1 MLENSDEL
9 KIMCKASDI
18 LLLQIRNVEL
28 DLNFVRVVLD
38 KSVIQAEKVQIALI
52 GTDKETASEE

>member
-28 DLNFVRVVLD
+28 DFNFVRVVLN